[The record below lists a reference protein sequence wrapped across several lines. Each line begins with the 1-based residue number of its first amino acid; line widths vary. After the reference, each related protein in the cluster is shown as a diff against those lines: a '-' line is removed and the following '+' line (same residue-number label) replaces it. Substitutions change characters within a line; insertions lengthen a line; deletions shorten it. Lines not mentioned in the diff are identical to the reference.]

1 MEEEEK
7 KSFTVV
13 DKRRFSED
21 GERISSGVDEATT
34 ASSAEARPEPSKE
47 TVAAEPRNDE
57 SASQTATSSNPGGGE
72 EDPEIKVDFPSFI
85 VSLYTQTMIMLG
97 EIPHPETNLLNT
109 NLDAARQTIEVIAML
124 EERTAGNR
132 SPEEDTLMKDVL
144 SSLRMGY
151 VKKAKG

>member
-21 GERISSGVDEATT
+21 GERRDSGESDTEAQDQAAPGPEEASARTSGSGVTAKEERSEA
-34 ASSAEARPEPSKE
+34 ASSPDADA
-47 TVAAEPRNDE
+47 
-57 SASQTATSSNPGGGE
+57 
-72 EDPEIKVDFPSFI
+72 EIKVDFPSFI

-124 EERTAGNR
+124 EERTEGNR
-132 SPEEDTLMKDVL
+132 SPDEDKLMKDVL